1 MGRFFAGDYP
11 GPAFEFFG
19 VAHLAALAFLLLL
32 NLFLLRFR
40 FASERTKT
48 AVRWGLALILWG
60 NEIAWHYWN
69 YAVGKW
75 TIQTMLPLQ
84 LCSLLV
90 WTGALMLVTK
100 NYRIFEFMYFM
111 GIGGAIQALATPDL
125 GIYGFPHF
133 RFFQT
138 FISHGLIITSAIYMT
153 VVEGFR
159 PTWKSILRVAI
170 WINIYA
176 VIIFFVNRAI
186 GSNYLMINGKPG
198 TPSLLD
204 YLPDWPI
211 YILYM
216 EGIGLATCILLY
228 VPFVVKDL
236 RSRYLMNR
244 DNASRLE
251 SISK

>member
-1 MGRFFAGDYP
+1 MEQFFAGDYP
-11 GPAFEFFG
+11 GPAFEFLG
-19 VAHLAALAFLLLL
+19 ISHIAALGFLVLL
-32 NLFLLRFR
+32 NLFLIRFKY
-40 FASERTKT
+40 ADEKTKST
-48 AVRWGLALILWG
+48 IRWTLALILWG
-60 NEIAWHYWN
+60 NEFAWHYWN

-84 LCSLLV
+84 VCSILV
-90 WTGALMLVTK
+90 WLGALMLVTK
-100 NYRIFEFMYFM
+100 NYRIYEFMYLM

-138 FISHGLIITSAIYMT
+138 FLSHGLIITSAIYMT

-159 PTWKSILRVAI
+159 PTWKSILRVALWMNLYLI
-170 WINIYA
+170 PIYFIN
-176 VIIFFVNRAI
+176 NAI
-186 GSNYLMINGKPG
+186 GSNYLFVNHKPE
-198 TPSLLD
+198 TASLLD
-204 YLPDWPI
+204 ALPEWPI

-216 EGIGLATCILLY
+216 EGLGLVTFILLY
-228 VPFVVKDL
+228 IPFVIKDL
-236 RSRYLMNR
+236 RNRYLMNK